1 MRDRD
6 IEQLFVRIGHEARPD
21 AEFEED
27 LLLRLEARLNDEP
40 DADEHAVPVT
50 ATGAP
55 ATVEVA
61 FGHEQPSRQRHRP
74 LLAVAASIIATAGL
88 VGLLLTVGARQSD
101 DPVTTEPAPT
111 LPPPPSTLPPPPSV
125 GQEMSVVCARHAER
139 LSEIDAMGSPL
150 SDQVPAEERR
160 ALLEQLAEMA
170 DDYLAT
176 ATAIGSTIE
185 PAIVEDLTSIR
196 LDIDSELAFIERDR
210 PDGAKYA
217 VPTAADRILAVN
229 AQLADGGVTS
239 CG

>member
-6 IEQLFVRIGHEARPD
+6 IEQLFGRIGYEARPD

-27 LLLRLEARLNDEP
+27 LLLRLETRLSDEP

-50 ATGAP
+50 APGAP
-55 ATVEVA
+55 ATAEVA
-61 FGHEQPSRQRHRP
+61 FVHQPPTRQRHRA
-74 LLAVAASIIATAGL
+74 LLAAAASFIATAGL
-88 VGLLLTVGARQSD
+88 VGLLLTVGNRQSD
-101 DPVTTEPAPT
+101 DPVATEPAST

-125 GQEMSVVCARHAER
+125 NQEMSVVCARHAER

-150 SDQVPAEERR
+150 SNQVPTEERR
-160 ALLEQLAEMA
+160 ALLEQLAEIA
-170 DDYLAT
+170 GDYLAT

-185 PAIVEDLTSIR
+185 PAIVDDLTSIQR
-196 LDIDSELAFIERDR
+196 DIDSELAFIERDR

-217 VPTAADRILAVN
+217 VPTSANRILAVN
-229 AQLADGGVTS
+229 AQLSDGGVTS